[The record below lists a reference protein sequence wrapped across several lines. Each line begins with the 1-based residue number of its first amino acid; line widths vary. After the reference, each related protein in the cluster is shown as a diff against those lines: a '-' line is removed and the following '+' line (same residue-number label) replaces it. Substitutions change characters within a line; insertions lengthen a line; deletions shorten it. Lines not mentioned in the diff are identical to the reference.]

1 MAKNHQN
8 EKEQKLNALDLAL
21 TQIKRTY
28 GSGAIMKMSEGAQ
41 VTGVDFIPTGSLAI
55 DTALGTGGIPRG
67 RIIEIY
73 GPEASGKTT
82 LALHIISQAQQ
93 MGGIVAFVDAEH
105 ALNPS
110 YAQKLGIKIEDLLV
124 SQPDTGEQALDI
136 VEQLVRSNAI
146 DCLVVD
152 SVAALAPKAE
162 IDGEMGDSHMALQAR
177 LMSQALRKLTAITSR
192 SKTSLIF
199 INQIREKVGIF
210 FGNAETTTGGRAL
223 KFYSTVRIETRQG
236 APLKTGTDKIGQITR
251 IKIVK
256 NKMAP
261 PFKETEVELIYGEG
275 FSYYGELIDLGTQ
288 YKLVEKTGAWF
299 SYGNHKLGQGREKA
313 KEFLSE
319 NPEVAKELEEKI
331 REKAGLARS
340 ADKDKAAEDKE

>member
-1 MAKNHQN
+1 MAKQQQD
-8 EKEQKLNALDLAL
+8 ERSQKQNALDMAL

-28 GSGAIMKMSEGAQ
+28 GDGAIMKMDEGAQ
-41 VTGVDFIPTGSLAI
+41 VKGINFIPTGSLAI
-55 DTALGTGGIPRG
+55 DSTLGTGGIPRG
-67 RIIEIY
+67 RIVEIY

-82 LALHIISQAQQ
+82 LALHIIAQAQKQ
-93 MGGIVAFVDAEH
+93 GGIVAFIDAEH

-136 VEQLVRSNAI
+136 VEQLVRSNAV

-177 LMSQALRKLTAITSR
+177 LMSQALRKLTAIASR

-223 KFYSTVRIETRQG
+223 KFYSAIRMETRQG
-236 APLKTGTDKIGQITR
+236 APLKAGAEKIGQITR
-251 IKIVK
+251 IRIVK
-256 NKMAP
+256 NKLAP

-275 FSYYGELIDLGTQ
+275 FSYYGELIDLGVKH
-288 YKLVEKTGAWF
+288 KLIDRTGAWF
-299 SYGNHKLGQGREKA
+299 SYGSHKLGQGRENA
-313 KEFLSE
+313 KQFLKE
-319 NPEVAKELEEKI
+319 NPEVAQEIEEKI
-331 REKAGLARS
+331 REEVGLS
-340 ADKDKAAEDKE
+340 VSSEEEKKESQK